1 MRTVTPAFLAT
12 ALLVPQSAGAGEI
25 LKLEDRQGRVVYSD
39 RRLPQTLEMER
50 LPLAARQDAVQRRN
64 LALREQAFDVRER
77 GRDRSAALDQAWRE
91 IRTGRCRARSG
102 DAAPRGRA
110 RAAPGERIGN
120 VGPTSRLTP
129 AYFARIAALESE
141 VAAARNRVDRA
152 WTSLHG
158 VCE

>member
-1 MRTVTPAFLAT
+1 MRTVSPAFLAT

-25 LKLEDRQGRVVYSD
+25 LKLEDRHGRVVYSD
-39 RRLPQTLEMER
+39 RRLPQTREVER
-50 LPLAARQDAVQRRN
+50 LPLTARQDAVQRPN

-91 IRTGRCRARSG
+91 IRTAGAALEVATQRLEAGRE
-102 DAAPRGRA
+102 PH
-110 RAAPGERIGN
+110 PGERIGN

-158 VCE
+158 ARE